1 MVIDIALVVLFAS
14 AFLLGVF
21 RGALRQ
27 LISLG
32 AWLVTFLLASY
43 VRQPIGDWIAGQ
55 TAYSTEYVDMLGFAL
70 AFIVF
75 FGLALIVIQIGGRT
89 VELIARPGFDELL
102 GGLLGLAWAVMAIT
116 SLLIILDTYYANPLP
131 NSSELASV
139 RDLVIGLRELSI
151 ADALHRSAVPGLVS
165 ILGPLLPAEVRA
177 SLG

>member
-1 MVIDIALVVLFAS
+1 VVVDIALVVLFAS

-32 AWLVTFLLASY
+32 AWLVTFLLAAY

-55 TAYSTEYVDMLGFAL
+55 TGYSREYVDMLGFGL
-70 AFIVF
+70 AFIAL

-102 GGLLGLAWAVMAIT
+102 GGLLALAWAVMAVT
-116 SLLIILDTYYANPLP
+116 SLLIALDTYYANPSP
-131 NSSELASV
+131 NSGEMAFV
-139 RDLVIGLRELSI
+139 RDLVIGLRESSI
-151 ADALHRSAVPGLVS
+151 ASGLERSAVPGLVS
-165 ILGPLLPAEVRA
+165 LLGPLLPAEVRA